1 MQITVHKSIK
11 RPWGYE
17 TPYTVN
23 DAGEIFNG
31 YLFDT
36 KLIKIDK
43 TRIENAII
51 AIKAKR
57 DLVAETPEEIET
69 LETQKETLIA
79 EIVIL
84 QKQKDNLS
92 TRFCGIC

>member
-1 MQITVHKSIK
+1 MEITVHKSIY

-23 DAGEIFNG
+23 DADEIFNG
-31 YLFDT
+31 YLLDT
-36 KLIKIDK
+36 KLIKIDQ
-43 TRIENAII
+43 TRIEDAII
-51 AIKAKR
+51 EIKDKR
-57 DLVAETPEEIET
+57 DLAAETPEEIET

-84 QKQKDNLS
+84 QKQKNDLMEVAK
-92 TRFCGIC
+92 

>member
-1 MQITVHKSIK
+1 MEITVHKSIY

-23 DAGEIFNG
+23 DADEIFNG
-31 YLFDT
+31 YLLDT
-36 KLIKIDK
+36 KLIKIDQ
-43 TRIENAII
+43 TRIEDAII
-51 AIKAKR
+51 EIKDKR
-57 DLVAETPEEIET
+57 DLAAETPEEIET

-84 QKQKDNLS
+84 QKQKDDLMEVAK
-92 TRFCGIC
+92 

>member
-23 DAGEIFNG
+23 DADEIFNG
-31 YLFDT
+31 YLLDT
-36 KLIKIDK
+36 TLIKINQ

-51 AIKAKR
+51 EIKAKR
-57 DLVAETPEEIET
+57 DIAAETPEEIET
-69 LETQKETLIA
+69 LEAQKETLIA

-84 QKQKDNLS
+84 QKQKDDLA
-92 TRFCGIC
+92 TLTAVK

>member
-1 MQITVHKSIK
+1 MEITVHKSIY

-23 DAGEIFNG
+23 DADEIFNG
-31 YLFDT
+31 YLLDT
-36 KLIKIDK
+36 ASIKIDQ
-43 TRIENAII
+43 TRIEDAII
-51 AIKAKR
+51 EIKAKR
-57 DLVAETPEEIET
+57 DLAAETPEEIET

-84 QKQKDNLS
+84 QKQKNDLMEVAK
-92 TRFCGIC
+92 

>member
-31 YLFDT
+31 YLLDT
-36 KLIKIDK
+36 KLIKIDQ
-43 TRIENAII
+43 TRIEDAII
-51 AIKAKR
+51 EIKAKR
-57 DLVAETPEEIET
+57 DLAAETPEALKT
-69 LETQKETLIA
+69 LEIQKETLIA

-84 QKQKDNLS
+84 QKQKDDLS
-92 TRFCGIC
+92 ALTAVK

>member
-1 MQITVHKSIK
+1 MEITAHGSIK

-23 DAGEIFNG
+23 DADEIFNG

-36 KLIKIDK
+36 QLIKIEQ
-43 TRIENAII
+43 TRIEDAII
-51 AIKAKR
+51 KIKAKR
-57 DLVAETPEEIET
+57 DLVFETPEEIES
-69 LETQKETLIA
+69 LEAQKETLIA

-84 QKQKDNLS
+84 QKQKDVLVVAVK
-92 TRFCGIC
+92 